1 MKNNKVILV
10 LAPHTDDGELG
21 AGGYI
26 HQSIESGASV
36 IYVAFSDC
44 KDSIPDGFEK
54 DTLFKECEKAT
65 KILGINDVRIFDF
78 PVRRFSEKRQ
88 QILDKLI
95 ELKNELNP
103 DEILTPSTF
112 DIHQDHHVVTS
123 EVIRAFKNRTILGYE
138 LPWNCLESKSNF
150 FIELSFE
157 NLNAKI
163 NSLSKYE
170 SQKSRTYFSEGYFS
184 NYAKFRGSLVDLEY
198 AEAFE
203 VIRKIEIK
211 NRFENIYKTK

>member
-123 EVIRAFKNRTILGYE
+123 EAIRAFKNRTILGYE

-150 FIELSFE
+150 L
-157 NLNAKI
+157 LNY
-163 NSLSKYE
+163 LL
-170 SQKSRTYFSEGYFS
+170 RT
-184 NYAKFRGSLVDLEY
+184 
-198 AEAFE
+198 
-203 VIRKIEIK
+203 
-211 NRFENIYKTK
+211 

>member
-1 MKNNKVILV
+1 LKNNKVILV

-44 KDSIPDGFEK
+44 KESIPDGFEK
-54 DTLFKECEKAT
+54 DALFKECEKAT
-65 KILGINDVRIFDF
+65 KTLGIKDVRILDF

-95 ELKNELNP
+95 ELRNELNP

-112 DIHQDHHVVTS
+112 DIHQDHHIVTT
-123 EVIRAFKNRTILGYE
+123 EAIRAFKNRTILGYE
-138 LPWNCLESKSNF
+138 LPWNCLELKSNF

-163 NSLSKYE
+163 KSLSKYE
-170 SQKSRTYFSEGYFS
+170 SQKNRIYFSKGYFS
-184 NYAKFRGSLVDLEY
+184 DYAKFRGGLVDLEY
-198 AEAFE
+198 AEVFE
-203 VIRKIEIK
+203 VIRKIQRK
-211 NRFENIYKTK
+211 